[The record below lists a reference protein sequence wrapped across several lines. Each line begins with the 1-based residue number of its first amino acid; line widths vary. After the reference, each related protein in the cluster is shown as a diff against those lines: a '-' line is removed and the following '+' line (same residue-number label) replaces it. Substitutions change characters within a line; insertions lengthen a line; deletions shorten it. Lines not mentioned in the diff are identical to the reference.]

1 MLLLLPFI
9 AYCLLFLILRE
20 KGLEWR
26 QAALT
31 AAVFCG
37 TSVVLFTEAL
47 SLPRLLT
54 RGPLALCWLALCLA
68 ALLYWRKLKAGSTN
82 FSPARHGSAAIPHH
96 STIDSPA
103 IDSPE
108 LDSPTLDRPTK
119 ILLVGTGVIV
129 ALVALTALLSA
140 PNVWDAMEYHLPRV
154 TMWMSNH
161 SVRFYATPDYA
172 QLIFGPWAEFA
183 MMHTELLSGGDR
195 FVNLVE
201 FLSFLFSAIGV
212 SLIAKLLGAGPRGQA
227 LSAIACLTIPEGIL
241 EASGPMN
248 TYVVA
253 FWIMTTVLFLM
264 LWNEDSSWLNTIC
277 VGLSAG
283 LAIFTKG
290 SAYIIL
296 PFLVLACWWMGS
308 PPTRI
313 RFLKR
318 SAIFV
323 VLILAI
329 NGPHYLRTYQLTGSP
344 LGFPLPSKYPR
355 LQVVVDHVSA
365 RGTLAGML
373 RNASLHLVTPSERV
387 NARIDS
393 VFHSALWK
401 LGVDPDD
408 PGQVYLEDP
417 FHSNHFSLHEIHA
430 GNPLHFLLIA
440 CALAAIVWKCRQQP
454 SGPAL
459 WYAVG
464 LLLSLI
470 LFSALLRWTQWSSRY
485 QLPFFVV
492 GAALA
497 GVFLD
502 RYLPRKAATVMAAL
516 LLLFAVPFAL
526 ANRTRSLVPWSR
538 VENLYHSRA
547 YQYFLDS
554 HAAIA
559 PANLAAADF
568 VNRLPCD
575 RVAIDVYLDHPVL
588 DYTPRSMFVYPLL
601 AQIHADG
608 KNKTVWYA
616 GVQNDTVRYAR
627 AETPCA
633 VICLECARVAKK
645 WEEYRNIGG
654 RASVFD
660 YIVVFAGQGALPNVD
675 DNQALAKVATV
686 STSNQQK

>member
-1 MLLLLPFI
+1 MLLLLPCV

-26 QAALT
+26 HAALT

-37 TSVVLFTEAL
+37 TCVVLFTEVL
-47 SLPRLLT
+47 SLPRLLA
-54 RGPLALCWLALCLA
+54 RGPLALCWLVLCVA
-68 ALLYWRKLKAGSTN
+68 TFLYLRTLKRASAES
-82 FSPARHGSAAIPHH
+82 SPLQDSSSVTLPHA
-96 STIDSPA
+96 P
-103 IDSPE
+103 
-108 LDSPTLDRPTK
+108 LDRPTK
-119 ILLVGTGVIV
+119 ILLVGTCIIV
-129 ALVALTALLSA
+129 ALVAITALVSA

-154 TMWMSNH
+154 AMWMSNH

-183 MMHTELLSGGDR
+183 MMHTELLSGTDR

-212 SLIAKLLGAGPRGQA
+212 SLIAKSLGAGPRGQA
-227 LSAIACLTIPEGIL
+227 LSAIACVTIPEGIL

-248 TYVVA
+248 TYVVS

-296 PFLVLACWWMGS
+296 PFLVLACWLMGS
-308 PPTRI
+308 PASRV

-318 SAIFV
+318 GAVFV

-329 NGPHYLRTYQLTGSP
+329 NGPHYVRTYQLTGSP

-365 RGTLAGML
+365 RGTIAGML
-373 RNASLHLVTPSERV
+373 RNASLHVVTPSERV
-387 NARIDS
+387 NTSIDRA
-393 VFHSALWK
+393 FHSAIWK

-408 PGQVYLEDP
+408 RGQVYLDDP

-440 CALAAIVWKCRQQP
+440 FAIAGIIWKCRRQP
-454 SGPAL
+454 RDPAL

-464 LLLSLI
+464 LLLSLTF
-470 LFSALLRWTQWSSRY
+470 FSALLRWTQWSSRY

-497 GVFLD
+497 GVMLD
-502 RYLPRKAATVMAAL
+502 RYLPRKAATAIAAF
-516 LLLFAVPFAL
+516 LLLFAVPFAV

-538 VENLYHSRA
+538 VENLYHRRS

-554 HAAIA
+554 HTAIA
-559 PANLAAADF
+559 PANMAAAEF
-568 VNRLPCD
+568 VNRLSCD
-575 RVAIDVYLDHPVL
+575 RVAIDVYLDRPVL

-608 KNKTVWYA
+608 ENKTVWYT
-616 GVQNDTVRYAR
+616 GVQNDTIRYAST
-627 AETPCA
+627 ETPCA
-633 VICLECARVAKK
+633 VICLECARATKK

-660 YIVVFAGQGALPNVD
+660 YIVVFSDKGTLLNS
-675 DNQALAKVATV
+675 DNSRALAQIGANSSSEDIRK
-686 STSNQQK
+686 

>member
-1 MLLLLPFI
+1 MLLLLPGI
-9 AYCLLFLILRE
+9 AYCLLFLVLRE

-37 TSVVLFTEAL
+37 ACVVLFTEAL
-47 SLPRLLT
+47 SLPRLLA
-54 RGPLALCWLALCLA
+54 RGPLALCWLALCVA
-68 ALLYWRKLKAGSTN
+68 AFLYLRTLKSASAESSPLHDGS
-82 FSPARHGSAAIPHH
+82 SATLPHV
-96 STIDSPA
+96 P
-103 IDSPE
+103 
-108 LDSPTLDRPTK
+108 LDRPTK
-119 ILLVGTGVIV
+119 ILLVSAGVIV
-129 ALVALTALLSA
+129 ALVALTALVSA

-154 TMWMSNH
+154 AMWMSNH

-195 FVNLVE
+195 FVNVVE

-227 LSAIACLTIPEGIL
+227 LSAIACITIPEGIL

-248 TYVVA
+248 TYVVS

-290 SAYIIL
+290 SAYIVL

-308 PPTRI
+308 PASRI

-318 SAIFV
+318 SALFV

-329 NGPHYLRTYQLTGSP
+329 NGPHYFRTYQLTGSP

-355 LQVVVDHVSA
+355 LQVVVDRVSA
-365 RGTLAGML
+365 RGVLAGML
-373 RNASLHLVTPSERV
+373 RNASLHVVTPSERV
-387 NARIDS
+387 NTNIDRA
-393 VFHSALWK
+393 FHAAIWK

-408 PGQVYLEDP
+408 RGQVYLDDP

-440 CALAAIVWKCRQQP
+440 FAIAAIVWKCGRQP
-454 SGPAL
+454 RDPAL

-464 LLLSLI
+464 LLLSLT

-497 GVFLD
+497 GVVLD
-502 RYLPRKAATVMAAL
+502 RYLPRKAATALAAL
-516 LLLFAVPFAL
+516 LVLVAVPFAV

-538 VENLYHSRA
+538 VENLYHHRS

-554 HAAIA
+554 HTAIA
-559 PANLAAADF
+559 PANMAAAEF
-568 VNRLPCD
+568 VNRLSCD
-575 RVAIDVYLDHPVL
+575 RVGIDVYLDHPVL

-608 KNKTVWYA
+608 ENKTVWYT
-616 GVQNDTVRYAR
+616 GVQNDTIRYAST
-627 AETPCA
+627 ETPCA
-633 VICLECARVAKK
+633 VICLECARVTMK
-645 WEEYRNIGG
+645 WEEYRKIGG

-660 YIVVFAGQGALPNVD
+660 YIVVFAGKGALLNSDSSLTLAQGGTKSSLD
-675 DNQALAKVATV
+675 DIRK
-686 STSNQQK
+686 

>member
-1 MLLLLPFI
+1 MLLLLPCI

-26 QAALT
+26 RAALT
-31 AAVFCG
+31 SAVFCG
-37 TSVVLFTEAL
+37 TCVALFTEAL
-47 SLPRLLT
+47 SLPRLLS
-54 RGPLALCWLALCLA
+54 RGPLALCWLALCVA
-68 ALLYWRKLKAGSTN
+68 SFLYLRNLRRKRKSKSAEPSVAQNG
-82 FSPARHGSAAIPHH
+82 PATS
-96 STIDSPA
+96 
-103 IDSPE
+103 
-108 LDSPTLDRPTK
+108 LDRISK
-119 ILLVGTGVIV
+119 ILLVSAAIIV
-129 ALVALTALLSA
+129 VLVAVTALVSA
-140 PNVWDAMEYHLPRV
+140 PNVWDAMEYHLPRA

-183 MMHTELLSGGDR
+183 MMHTELLWGSDR
-195 FVNLVE
+195 FVNMVE

-212 SLIAKLLGAGPRGQA
+212 SLIAKLLGAGPRGQILA
-227 LSAIACLTIPEGIL
+227 AVACVTIPEGIL

-248 TYVVA
+248 TYVVS
-253 FWIMTTVLFLM
+253 FWIMATVLFLM
-264 LWNEDSSWLNTIC
+264 LWNEDPSWLNTIC

-308 PPTRI
+308 PAARI

-318 SAIFV
+318 SAVFV

-355 LQVVVDHVSA
+355 LQVVVDHVGV
-365 RGTLAGML
+365 RETLAGML
-373 RNASLHLVTPSERV
+373 RNASLHMVTPSERV
-387 NARIDS
+387 NAGIDGA
-393 VFHSALWK
+393 FHSAIWK
-401 LGVDPDD
+401 LGVDPNDR
-408 PGQVYLEDP
+408 GQVYLDDP

-440 CALAAIVWKCRQQP
+440 LAIALIIWKCRHRTKD
-454 SGPAL
+454 PAL

-464 LLLSLI
+464 LLLSLT

-492 GAALA
+492 GAALV
-497 GVFLD
+497 GVMLD
-502 RYLPRKAATVMAAL
+502 RYLPRKAATAIAAFL
-516 LLLFAVPFAL
+516 VLCAVPFAL
-526 ANRTRSLVPWSR
+526 ANRTRSLISWNR
-538 VENLYHSRA
+538 VENLYHRRD

-554 HAAIA
+554 HTAIA
-559 PANLAAADF
+559 PANIAAAEF
-568 VNRLPCD
+568 VNRLSCNH
-575 RVAIDVYLDHPVL
+575 VAIDVYLDHPVL

-608 KNKTVWYA
+608 RNRSVWYT
-616 GVQNDTVRYAR
+616 GVQNDTIRYASPQ
-627 AETPCA
+627 TPCA

-645 WEEYRNIGG
+645 WEQYRNIGG

-660 YIVVFAGQGALPNVD
+660 YIVVFSNQGSLLNSDNSQGLAQAGV
-675 DNQALAKVATV
+675 V
-686 STSNQQK
+686 STSDELQK